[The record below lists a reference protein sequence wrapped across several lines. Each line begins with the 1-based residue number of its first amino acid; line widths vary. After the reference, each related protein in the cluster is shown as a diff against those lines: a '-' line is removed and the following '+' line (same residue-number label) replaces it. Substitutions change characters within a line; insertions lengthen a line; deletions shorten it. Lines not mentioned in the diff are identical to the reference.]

1 MSNRIRFTVANVIHN
16 ERVHAAGDVI
26 EIEDDDQYA
35 RFVNREK
42 VAVDSDDEP
51 TVFPAPVEY
60 QPVETAAEEPPVS
73 PDNGEANA
81 VKAVKSGGNRR

>member
-1 MSNRIRFTVANVIHN
+1 MSNRIRFTADNVIHN

-35 RFVNREK
+35 RFVKREK
-42 VAVDSDDEP
+42 VAVDSDDAP

-60 QPVETAAEEPPVS
+60 QPVETAAEEPPAS
-73 PDNGEANA
+73 PDNGQANS